1 MNIIPDE
8 IVSELSLI
16 PLKSDDGY
24 GGINFILFGS
34 NQEKEPDHNSK
45 EYSEFV
51 QLLERFNVEL
61 YTNSS
66 RCNFSKK
73 LSLVK
78 KRDDFI
84 VLGYIIQLEICG
96 GRGDKLPK
104 WFATWFSQSL
114 EASLDVYLNPC
125 NLPSVFDSVLNA
137 WRTMKR

>member
-8 IVSELSLI
+8 IVSELKVIS
-16 PLKSDDGY
+16 LKSDKDY
-24 GGINFILFGS
+24 DSITAILFGR
-34 NQEKEPDHNSK
+34 NHERKPDVNSK

-51 QLLERFNVEL
+51 QLLEGSNVEL
-61 YTNSS
+61 DADSS

-73 LSLVK
+73 LSLVM
-78 KRDDFI
+78 KRDDFV
-84 VLGYIIQLEICG
+84 VLGYIIQLEIG
-96 GRGDKLPK
+96 GSRGDKLPK

-114 EASLDVYLNPC
+114 EASLDVYLNPY